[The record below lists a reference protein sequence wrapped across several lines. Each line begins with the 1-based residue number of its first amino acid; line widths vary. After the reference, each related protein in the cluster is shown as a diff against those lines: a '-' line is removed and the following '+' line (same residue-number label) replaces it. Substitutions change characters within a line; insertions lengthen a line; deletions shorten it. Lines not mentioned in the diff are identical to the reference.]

1 MPRMFNPGGPSNPGW
16 SLGDLG
22 GETYQGPANA
32 GSNNFAAGPLN
43 GQTLGNNNF
52 RPKNGGPRGLFP
64 SPWTGGAGGGVM
76 PNLNNSVGN
85 ASMAGAPS
93 WAVGNWGNETWV
105 GPANAGSNNY
115 GAGPL
120 NGQTMGNNNGRP
132 KSGGRMPGGFSG
144 PEAPGAQNSFGTDAF
159 GFPISSQSQASGA
172 GLQQLN
178 AYRDYNQAVQN
189 WINQTGF
196 TGEGGYSAFQLANP
210 NWTSKYGAMGPTGA
224 NQSGSG
230 FGSGQPWTPGA
241 NFGQMPN
248 GAGQMVNGIGSPAPA
263 AGGMTMGT
271 NPVAPGMPSTGGVKP
286 SQPVS
291 TPTGLTTGTTW
302 GSNGGR

>member
-1 MPRMFNPGGPSNPGW
+1 MPRMFNPGGQSNPGW

-32 GSNNFAAGPLN
+32 GSNNFGAGPLN
-43 GQTLGNNNF
+43 GQTMGNNNYK
-52 RPKNGGPRGLFP
+52 PKGGGVRGGFP
-64 SPWTGGAGGGVM
+64 TLGTGGGNVM

-120 NGQTMGNNNGRP
+120 NGQTMGNNNGKAKGPRF
-132 KSGGRMPGGFSG
+132 GGNEG
-144 PEAPGAQNSFGTDAF
+144 PTAQNSFGTDAF
-159 GFPISSQSQASGA
+159 GFPISSAAQASGA

-210 NWTSKYGAMGPTGA
+210 NWVSQYGPMNTGGA
-224 NQSGSG
+224 GGLQAGTGGQGAG
-230 FGSGQPWTPGA
+230 FGSGQPWTPGP

-248 GAGQMVNGIGSPAPA
+248 QSGQMVPSIGNPTPGGYGQPTPG
-263 AGGMTMGT
+263 AGTTMGPT
-271 NPVAPGMPSTGGVKP
+271 TGGVKP
-286 SQPVS
+286 SQPTTAPV
-291 TPTGLTTGTTW
+291 GLTTGTTW
-302 GSNGGR
+302 GASGGR